1 MLDPMAAD
9 ATQPPDSW
17 NVEDAEV
24 ARKGPR
30 WGLIIGGV
38 VLVAVLVAAG
48 VVGFQV
54 AMEKTK
60 KAWPASVEGP
70 PDGLGGT
77 PAEASADVE
86 PGVYL
91 WSDFGGW
98 HLRVVNGEGVS
109 GATGTITSDDE
120 IASAEVATDGEGT
133 ARSQGEVITFDLP
146 AEPRVVGV
154 DFNPGFYCEQL
165 TVALEGADGPVG
177 PELVTVGRD
186 RTVAAMPVV
195 VDKVREDDAA
205 DR

>member
-1 MLDPMAAD
+1 MAAD
-9 ATQPPDSW
+9 TPQHPDSW

-30 WGLIIGGV
+30 LGLIIGGV
-38 VLVAVLVAAG
+38 VLVGVLIAAG
-48 VVGFQV
+48 IVGFQV

-77 PAEASADVE
+77 PEEASADVA

-91 WSDFGGW
+91 WNDFGGW
-98 HLRVVNGEGVS
+98 HLRVVNGDDVS
-109 GATGTITSDDE
+109 GAKGTITSTDE
-120 IASAEVATDGEGT
+120 IASADVATAG
-133 ARSQGEVITFDLP
+133 QGSAVTEAKTIAFDLP

-154 DFNPGFYCEQL
+154 DFNPGFYGEKL
-165 TVALEGADGPVG
+165 TVTLEGADGPVD
-177 PELVTVGRD
+177 PALVTVGRE
-186 RTVAAMPVV
+186 REVTALPVV
-195 VDKVREDDAA
+195 LEKVREDDAA